1 MARSW
6 LPILLAS
13 LISVLAQLTGDAE
26 KAALVVAAEK
36 AARDKAATASA
47 AAAAAAAAASR
58 AAELSRLHEL
68 TSPKLKA
75 QEAAFA
81 ARRAQEAM
89 AQQAQPVASVIPMTP
104 PIPGMP
110 TMPTAAAHEPLQA
123 QEQLTAER
131 EEIDRMAKE
140 KAEADRLVA
149 EKMAEERLAVAAAE
163 AERLAAETAEA
174 EKAEAEKAEAERA
187 AAAETERLAA
197 ETAEAERLAAED
209 AEAKRLDAERLAE
222 RVAAEKAKVEA
233 ERLAAEKAKAE
244 RMTLKEVDI
253 ERLAAKTAAEAASP
267 EVITAAGESEAA
279 AFAESEAVAAMA
291 AADVAATAMPAV
303 PAASADGAPVASA
316 EATPEAMPEAAHTD
330 MAQPSSMPAAAEGEL
345 VPDEAV
351 WRLNVDAAGGT
362 HPEAMRTLEEE
373 LQAQELNLVDMGM
386 GMDEAAAA
394 MLDEASL
401 AEQNDGAG
409 SDGGAV
415 PTDAV
420 ADATAVAAAEPASSA
435 APEEAAPLPPSP
447 SDYFSAMAG
456 MFSRPSST
464 NLQPTPSN
472 LQPASLD
479 PPPASTDPPPA
490 STDPPA
496 ASTDPPAAS
505 TDPPAASPEL
515 PAASPELP
523 VAEVPPAYPEVP
535 AADLSAASTGA
546 AGALPMDS
554 GAIPSLGLTSLSP
567 PPLPN
572 AEIGLLS
579 REAAM
584 AVPDAET
591 PSLAPEWAATLPA
604 EGAAASPPTAEGILS
619 TFEGMASV
627 LKPMA
632 DEEAMA
638 LVHAETVRLAA
649 EKAAADAA
657 AAALRAE
664 AEALARAAAA
674 AEAARVAAL
683 PPCVDE
689 VRECATWAAS
699 MECVSNPIFMNSKCR
714 KSCGKCPTQ
723 NSPPLSSAPP
733 VVRDE
738 PLAPVKAAE
747 AAIGV
752 ASEAVEVAAVDAEE
766 ERLSKEQAAAQK
778 VEADRVAA
786 AEAERLAAEQLEAH
800 RVWSEKAE
808 AERREAEGLAAKKA
822 EEERMAA
829 KKAEEEE
836 RVAAEKAEAA
846 RLEAEKAAADAAAAA
861 LKAEAEALAR
871 AAAESDAARLAALP
885 PPPPSRLSLW
895 LGAFT
900 SQLGQL
906 DARSAALVML
916 SSAGGL
922 MTVSLLLES
931 PDAQLTIGV
940 AAARALLVSVDT
952 AAALLDHPT
961 AQAAPV
967 APVKACTPLHEKAT
981 ASADIITGV
990 VGDDGSGAE
999 QSGEKVRQGSSG
1011 EVVLD
1016 GAATAKGCT
1025 PLCALLE
1032 QVLIWT
1038 GIALAHGAPSS
1049 SGFVWTRLGVL
1060 AESLLLLA
1068 AARFYTGAGEGRSA
1082 SARHRVLLLLLLL
1095 SSLEPSEPSLT
1106 QLPPACSV
1114 GAALLPSMLLA
1125 FFALVRR
1132 GRLVWAALFLGLA
1145 LAARPLLLLLVPL
1158 ALFYFLAAASSK
1170 RHALLLVLITVSTPL
1185 VSIPA
1190 CLSAVGAP
1198 GGAGPVV
1205 LLRTLM
1211 PPELWPPPSLLAP
1224 VDDAAATAAAAGMA
1238 TPVGP
1243 ASPFSVWAASP
1254 LLALLQT
1261 APGEWNKVDGTWQW
1275 TVPLA
1280 AADALPVDAAA
1291 ELTPPAV
1298 AALVGPVLLGA
1309 LTLLGAIQAARYPTH
1324 QSLLSGFVLVG
1335 AAAIWWLPHAAPHV
1349 LPLLSPLLALAA
1361 PESRTHARAYL
1372 LLCISIHASSLHRH
1386 LEAAGS
1392 PVGSTNAL
1400 DSALGLSSA
1409 FGVRM
1414 LARLGAAAM
1423 ALLLSHSSLQMAL
1436 PPSPTAGGTATWS
1449 TGPSLFTGGW
1459 VLFVALL
1466 LTELAASAYAYL
1478 GRAADVGVS
1487 LAPGAV
1493 WAAAATSGPLSATD
1507 QSLWVYASDVSVT
1520 RPATAM
1526 SGASLSATLSTVLP
1540 TARAIAASGLLTL
1553 LLLVSVMWP
1562 SPVESESPAGDEIDA
1577 PSGAVP
1583 GAERPPPKQSHSNGQ
1598 QQQQQQQANGG
1609 ADPQHTAQLEAQ
1621 LAQYAAREGYYAER
1635 EAQYGTRDAEMMETI
1650 ARLQEQLAAVRAGG
1664 EGGASAHGNGA
1675 VVPVHGGGMGAQPC
1689 GMRSHNVAAAPTVS
1703 PRMARPYGSQAPPTP
1718 LPCELATLASAAP
1731 SPAEGVAPQPLR
1743 APLRGVFSPAQ
1754 GASFASVDAG
1764 VAWAGIGGLR
1774 PRAGSPTGC
1783 GRAVPGAC
1791 AAPGGLVVTVPPR
1804 EAAGRK
1810 VLNSVVSFDPSARV
1824 VSPRR
1829 SDRAA
1834 APRAAEGGTWGGI

>member
-1 MARSW
+1 
-6 LPILLAS
+6 
-13 LISVLAQLTGDAE
+13 
-26 KAALVVAAEK
+26 
-36 AARDKAATASA
+36 
-47 AAAAAAAAASR
+47 
-58 AAELSRLHEL
+58 
-68 TSPKLKA
+68 
-75 QEAAFA
+75 
-81 ARRAQEAM
+81 
-89 AQQAQPVASVIPMTP
+89 
-104 PIPGMP
+104 
-110 TMPTAAAHEPLQA
+110 
-123 QEQLTAER
+123 
-131 EEIDRMAKE
+131 
-140 KAEADRLVA
+140 
-149 EKMAEERLAVAAAE
+149 
-163 AERLAAETAEA
+163 
-174 EKAEAEKAEAERA
+174 
-187 AAAETERLAA
+187 
-197 ETAEAERLAAED
+197 
-209 AEAKRLDAERLAE
+209 
-222 RVAAEKAKVEA
+222 
-233 ERLAAEKAKAE
+233 
-244 RMTLKEVDI
+244 
-253 ERLAAKTAAEAASP
+253 
-267 EVITAAGESEAA
+267 
-279 AFAESEAVAAMA
+279 
-291 AADVAATAMPAV
+291 MPAV
-303 PAASADGAPVASA
+303 SADGAPVASA
-316 EATPEAMPEAAHTD
+316 EATPEAMPEAALSE

-345 VPDEAV
+345 APDEPV
-351 WRLNVDAAGGT
+351 MRLNVDAAGGA

-373 LQAQELNLVDMGM
+373 LHAQELNLVDMGM

-401 AEQNDGAG
+401 AVQNDAAG
-409 SDGGAV
+409 SGGGAV
-415 PTDAV
+415 PMDAV
-420 ADATAVAAAEPASSA
+420 TDATAAAAAEPASSA

-447 SDYFSAMAG
+447 GDYFSAMAG
-456 MFSRPSST
+456 MFSRPGST
-464 NLQPTPSN
+464 SPTPSN
-472 LQPASLD
+472 LQPASTD
-479 PPPASTDPPPA
+479 PPPAFTDPPPA
-490 STDPPA
+490 STDRPA
-496 ASTDPPAAS
+496 AAATD
-505 TDPPAASPEL
+505 TPAASPEL
-515 PAASPELP
+515 PASSPELP
-523 VAEVPPAYPEVP
+523 VAEVPPAYPEMP

-546 AGALPMDS
+546 AGAPLMDS
-554 GAIPSLGLTSLSP
+554 GAMPSLEHTSLSP
-567 PPLPN
+567 PPPPKS
-572 AEIGLLS
+572 EIGLLS

-584 AVPDAET
+584 AVPEAAIA
-591 PSLAPEWAATLPA
+591 SLAPDGDEYAATLPA
-604 EGAAASPPTAEGILS
+604 EGAAASPPNAEGILS
-619 TFEGMASV
+619 TVEGIASV

-638 LVHAETVRLAA
+638 LVRAETARLAA

-657 AAALRAE
+657 AAALKAE

-674 AEAARVAAL
+674 AEAARLAAL

-699 MECVSNPIFMNSKCR
+699 MECVNNPIFMNDKCR

-723 NSPPLSSAPP
+723 SSPPLSSAPP

-752 ASEAVEVAAVDAEE
+752 ASEAVDVVSEAAEVAAVDAEE
-766 ERLSKEQAAAQK
+766 ERLSKEQAAAEK

-786 AEAERLAAEQLEAH
+786 AEAERLAAEQLVTQ
-800 RVWSEKAE
+800 RVLAEKAE

-829 KKAEEEE
+829 EKKAEAE
-836 RVAAEKAEAA
+836 REAAEKAEAA
-846 RLEAEKAAADAAAAA
+846 RLEAEKAAADAATAA
-861 LKAEAEALAR
+861 LKAEAEALAK
-871 AAAESDAARLAALP
+871 AAAESEAARLAALP

-895 LGAFT
+895 LGTFT

-906 DARSAALVML
+906 DTRSAALVML
-916 SSAGGL
+916 SSVGGL
-922 MTVSLLLES
+922 VTVSLLLER

-952 AAALLDHPT
+952 AAALLDNPT

-967 APVKACTPLHEKAT
+967 APLKACTPLHEKPT

-990 VGDDGSGAE
+990 VGDDGSESE
-999 QSGEKVRQGSSG
+999 QSGEEVRQGSSRK
-1011 EVVLD
+1011 VVLD
-1016 GAATAKGCT
+1016 GAAVARGCT

-1032 QVLIWT
+1032 QILIWT
-1038 GIALAHGAPSS
+1038 GVALAHGAPAS

-1095 SSLEPSEPSLT
+1095 SSLEPSVPSLT

-1132 GRLVWAALFLGLA
+1132 GRLVWAALFLGLV

-1158 ALFYFLAAASSK
+1158 ALFFFLAAASSK
-1170 RHALLLVLITVSTPL
+1170 GHALLLVLITVSTPL

-1190 CLSAVGAP
+1190 CLFAVGAP

-1205 LLRTLM
+1205 LLRTLI
-1211 PPELWPPPSLLAP
+1211 PPELWPPPSLLVP
-1224 VDDAAATAAAAGMA
+1224 VDDAAATVAAAGVAM
-1238 TPVGP
+1238 PVGP

-1261 APGEWNKVDGTWQW
+1261 APGEWNEVDGTWQW
-1275 TVPLA
+1275 TAPLA
-1280 AADALPVDAAA
+1280 AADALPVDTAA

-1298 AALVGPVLLGA
+1298 AALVGPLLLGA
-1309 LTLLGAIQAARYPTH
+1309 LTLLAAIQAARYPTH
-1324 QSLLSGFVLVG
+1324 RSLLSGFGLVG
-1335 AAAIWWLPHAAPHV
+1335 AAAVWWLPHAAPLV

-1372 LLCISIHASSLHRH
+1372 LLCISIHANSLHRH
-1386 LEAAGS
+1386 LEASGS
-1392 PVGSTNAL
+1392 PVESTNAL

-1449 TGPSLFTGGW
+1449 TGRSLFAGGW

-1466 LTELAASAYAYL
+1466 LTELAASTYAYL

-1507 QSLWVYASDVSVT
+1507 ESLWVHASDVSVA
-1520 RPATAM
+1520 RPSTAM
-1526 SGASLSATLSTVLP
+1526 SGASLSATLSKVLP
-1540 TARAIAASGLLTL
+1540 TARAIAASSLLTL

-1562 SPVESESPAGDEIDA
+1562 SPMESEPPAGDEIDA

-1583 GAERPPPKQSHSNGQ
+1583 GADGPPPKQSHSNGQ
-1598 QQQQQQQANGG
+1598 QQQQRHANGG
-1609 ADPQHTAQLEAQ
+1609 ADPPHTAQLEAQ
-1621 LAQYAAREGYYAER
+1621 LAQYAAREGFYAER
-1635 EAQYGTRDAEMMETI
+1635 EAQYATRDAEMMETI
-1650 ARLQEQLAAVRAGG
+1650 ARLQEQLAAVCAGG
-1664 EGGASAHGNGA
+1664 EGGASAHESGA
-1675 VVPVHGGGMGAQPC
+1675 AVPVDGGGRGAQPC
-1689 GMRSHNVAAAPTVS
+1689 GMPSHNAAAAPTVS

-1731 SPAEGVAPQPLR
+1731 SPAEGFAPQPLR

-1754 GASFASVDAG
+1754 GASCAPVAAG
-1764 VAWAGIGGLR
+1764 AAWAGVGGLR
-1774 PRAGSPTGC
+1774 PAGPRAGSPTGC

-1791 AAPGGLVVTVPPR
+1791 AAPGALVVTVPPR

-1834 APRAAEGGTWGGI
+1834 APRAAGGGTWGGI